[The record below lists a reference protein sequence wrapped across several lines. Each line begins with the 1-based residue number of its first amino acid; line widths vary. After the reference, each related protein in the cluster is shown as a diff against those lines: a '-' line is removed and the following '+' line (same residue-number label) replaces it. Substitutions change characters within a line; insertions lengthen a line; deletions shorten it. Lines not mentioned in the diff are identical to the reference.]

1 LVAGG
6 AGLQR
11 LTILAADPD
20 ATTVVVQADYFT
32 PRDASPSELPRLE
45 HSSRQPAPTA
55 RSPLSSYLN
64 PLQLYART
72 QRGLDDERR
81 TALLDVHA

>member
-1 LVAGG
+1 MVAGG

-20 ATTVVVQADYFT
+20 ATVVVQADYFM
-32 PRDASPSELPRLE
+32 PRDAAPNPQLLE
-45 HSSRQPAPTA
+45 HSSRQATPGGRAP
-55 RSPLSSYLN
+55 SSYLN
-64 PLQLYART
+64 PLQLYAST

-81 TALLDVHA
+81 ATLLDVHA

>member
-1 LVAGG
+1 MVAGG

-11 LTILAADPD
+11 LTILAADPN
-20 ATTVVVQADYFT
+20 ATVVVQADYFM
-32 PRDASPSELPRLE
+32 PRDVAPPNPQLLE
-45 HSSRQPAPTA
+45 HSSRQARPAA
-55 RSPLSSYLN
+55 RAPLSSYLN
-64 PLQLYART
+64 PLQLYAST

>member
-1 LVAGG
+1 MVAGG

-20 ATTVVVQADYFT
+20 ATVVVQADYFT
-32 PRDASPSELPRLE
+32 PRDAAPPNPQLLE
-45 HSSRQPAPTA
+45 HPSRQATPGGRA
-55 RSPLSSYLN
+55 PLSSYLN
-64 PLQLYART
+64 PLQLYAST

-81 TALLDVHA
+81 SALLDVHA